1 MTRARWAG
9 MAVVAAATLAA
20 LAWTFLRSNP
30 VTEPPPGPLPSPL
43 GWTAQIDLLAGD
55 GVGGL
60 QEGTG
65 AQARFADP
73 YGLVVDA
80 QGVVYLADAG
90 DNNRIRR
97 IHPDG
102 RVDTLA
108 GQDEGWRD
116 GPALQAQFNTPSQ
129 IALDAAGNLF
139 VADTGNHVIRRI
151 GVDGRVSTLAGDGQP
166 GFADGAGGQARF
178 NGPMGVAV
186 DAQGRVYVADTWN
199 DRIRVIET
207 DGQVRTLAGGDAP
220 GNVDGAGVGA
230 RFDTPVSLALDS
242 HGNLLIADLHN
253 NAVRRLAADGTVDT
267 RVPAGGLVSG
277 PMALAVTHDDVLYVS
292 DINGKLV
299 QISAHGHAVALVGV
313 PPQPRFSR
321 PTAVA
326 LDADGGLYLADAA
339 SYRVHHL
346 HPVGL
351 PGKTRHYSAAS
362 GDHRTR
368 TPGSGDPVEPGLARL
383 DAPTIPPPALIGPA
397 PDAPLPVTEGR
408 WPLDPQQGWH
418 EVVGTLGEVRG
429 SFKGES
435 RHHLHDGFDIR
446 GDVGQTVRA
455 VADGKVSSP
464 FGAWS
469 VGDQAEGLALDRIR
483 YIHMKVGRDPQG
495 RAFDARWPQLLDLD
509 GKLERVRVRRGTRF
523 HAGDPLGSINRMAHV
538 HLSVGA
544 SGFERNAVAL
554 GFTGYADA
562 FAPRITG
569 VEVLDDADQPI
580 KAGADGRVPV
590 SRLGPGVQIVV
601 EAWDQVDRNL
611 PRRRLGLYQVG
622 YQILDAAG
630 QPLQGYEQPR
640 FNIVFNRMPRE
651 RSATLVAYAPDSG
664 ITVHGSA
671 VTRFRYLV
679 TNTVRDGLVETGR
692 WLPEAL
698 SAGDYLI
705 RASARDYSGNEAA
718 GPRDLKIT
726 VTP

>member
-1 MTRARWAG
+1 MTRTQWKLVG
-9 MAVVAAATLAA
+9 GVVVLVVGA
-20 LAWTFLRSNP
+20 LAWTFLRP
-30 VTEPPPGPLPSPL
+30 DPLPPPDPGPVPTVL
-43 GWTAQIDLLAGD
+43 GWTPQIDLRAGD

-60 QEGTG
+60 QEGAG

-73 YGLVVDA
+73 YGVAVGAD
-80 QGVVYLADAG
+80 GVVYVADAG

-97 IHPDG
+97 LWPDG

-108 GQDEGWRD
+108 GRGEGWTD
-116 GPALQAQFNTPSQ
+116 GPAAQAQFNTPSQ
-129 IALDAAGNLF
+129 LAVDAAGAVY

-151 GVDGRVSTLAGDGQP
+151 ATDGTVGTLAGDGQP
-166 GFADGAGGQARF
+166 GFADGPAAQARF

-199 DRIRVIET
+199 DRIRVIEP

-230 RFDTPVSLALDS
+230 RFDTPVSLALDA
-242 HGNLLIADLHN
+242 HGNLLVADLYN

-267 RVPAGGLVSG
+267 LVADGGLISG
-277 PMALAVTHDDVLYVS
+277 PMAIAVTHDDVLYVS

-299 QISAHGHAVALVGV
+299 QVSAHGHAVALVGV

-321 PTAVA
+321 PTGVA

-346 HPVGL
+346 RP
-351 PGKTRHYSAAS
+351 AQA
-362 GDHRTR
+362 
-368 TPGSGDPVEPGLARL
+368 
-383 DAPTIPPPALIGPA
+383 DALTPPPAVIGPA
-397 PDAPLPVTEGR
+397 PDAPLPATGGR
-408 WPLDPQQGWH
+408 WPLDPQLGWH

-455 VADGKVSSP
+455 VADGKVSTP
-464 FGAWS
+464 FAAWS
-469 VGDQAEGLALDRIR
+469 VGDQAEGLSLDRIR
-483 YIHMKVGRDPQG
+483 YIHMKVGRDAQG
-495 RAFDARWPQLLDLD
+495 RAFDARWPQVLDAD

-523 HAGDPLGSINRMAHV
+523 AAGDPLGSINRMAHV

-562 FAPRITG
+562 YAPRITG

-580 KAGADGRVPV
+580 KADPEGRVPV
-590 SRLGPGVQIVV
+590 SQTGPGVQIVV
-601 EAWDQVDRNL
+601 EAWDQVDHNL

-651 RSATLVAYAPDSG
+651 RSATVVAYAPDSG

-692 WLPEAL
+692 WSPEAL
-698 SAGDYLI
+698 PAGEYTI
-705 RASARDYSGNEAA
+705 RASARDYSGNEAV

-726 VTP
+726 VVP

>member
-1 MTRARWAG
+1 MARMRWSLVG
-9 MAVVAAATLAA
+9 GVLVLTLAA
-20 LAWTFLRSNP
+20 LAWTFLRSDP
-30 VTEPPPGPLPSPL
+30 VPEPPPGPLPTPL

-60 QEGTG
+60 QEGAG
-65 AQARFADP
+65 VQARFADP

-80 QGVVYLADAG
+80 QGGVYVADAG

-108 GQDEGWRD
+108 GQGEGWRD

-129 IALDAAGNLF
+129 IALDAAGNVF

-151 GVDGRVSTLAGDGQP
+151 GVDGTVSTLAGDGQS
-166 GFADGAGGQARF
+166 GFADGAALQARF

-242 HGNLLIADLHN
+242 HGNLLIADLYN
-253 NAVRRLAADGTVDT
+253 NAVRRLSANGTVDT
-267 RVPAGGLVSG
+267 LVPAGGLVSG

-299 QISAHGHAVALVGV
+299 QISVHGHAMALVGV

-321 PTAVA
+321 PTALA

-351 PGKTRHYSAAS
+351 PGKTRHYAAAT
-362 GDHRTR
+362 GDPRTR
-368 TPGSGDPVEPGLARL
+368 DPVVPGLARQ
-383 DAPTIPPPALIGPA
+383 DAPTTPPPALIGPA
-397 PDAPLPVTEGR
+397 PDAPLPLTEGR

-523 HAGDPLGSINRMAHV
+523 QAGDPLGSINRMAHV

-580 KAGADGRVPV
+580 KPDAEGRVPI
-590 SRLGPGVQIVV
+590 SKLGPGVQIVV

-698 SAGDYLI
+698 PAGDYII
-705 RASARDYSGNEAA
+705 RASARDYSGNEAV
-718 GPRDLKIT
+718 GPRDLKVT
-726 VTP
+726 VVP

>member
-9 MAVVAAATLAA
+9 VTLVVAATLAA
-20 LAWTFLRSNP
+20 LAWTFLHVDP
-30 VTEPPPGPLPSPL
+30 VPEPPPGPLPTPL

-80 QGVVYLADAG
+80 QGVVYVADAG

-108 GQDEGWRD
+108 GQGEGWRD

-129 IALDAAGNLF
+129 IALDPAGNLL
-139 VADTGNHVIRRI
+139 VADTGNHMIRRI
-151 GVDGRVSTLAGDGQP
+151 GVDGTVSTLAGDGQP
-166 GFADGAGGQARF
+166 GFADGAAAQARF

-186 DAQGRVYVADTWN
+186 DVQGRVYVADTWN

-207 DGQVRTLAGGDAP
+207 DGQVRTLAGGDTP
-220 GNVDGAGVGA
+220 GNVDGAGIGA

-242 HGNLLIADLHN
+242 HGNLLIADLYN
-253 NAVRRLAADGTVDT
+253 NAVRRLAANGTVDT

-299 QISAHGHAVALVGV
+299 QISAHGHAMALVGV

-321 PTAVA
+321 PSALA

-346 HPVGL
+346 HPAV
-351 PGKTRHYSAAS
+351 
-362 GDHRTR
+362 
-368 TPGSGDPVEPGLARL
+368 VPGLARQ
-383 DAPTIPPPALIGPA
+383 DVPTTPPPALIGPA
-397 PDAPLPVTEGR
+397 PDAPLPATEGR

-429 SFKGES
+429 SFQGES

-455 VADGKVSSP
+455 IADGKVSSP

-523 HAGDPLGSINRMAHV
+523 QAGDPLGSINRMAHV

-569 VEVLDDADQPI
+569 VEVLDDGDQPI
-580 KAGADGRVPV
+580 KPGADGRVPI

-601 EAWDQVDRNL
+601 EAWDQVDHNL

-622 YQILDAAG
+622 YQILDAAA

-692 WLPEAL
+692 WSPEAL
-698 SAGDYLI
+698 PAGDYII
-705 RASARDYSGNEAA
+705 RASARDYSGNEAV
-718 GPRDLKIT
+718 GPRDLKVT
-726 VTP
+726 VLP

>member
-1 MTRARWAG
+1 MARMRWSLVG
-9 MAVVAAATLAA
+9 GVLVLTLAA
-20 LAWTFLRSNP
+20 LAWTFLRSDP
-30 VTEPPPGPLPSPL
+30 APEPPPGPLPTPL

-60 QEGTG
+60 QEGAG
-65 AQARFADP
+65 VQARFADP

-80 QGVVYLADAG
+80 QGVVYVADAG

-108 GQDEGWRD
+108 GQGEGWRD

-129 IALDAAGNLF
+129 IALDAAGNVF

-151 GVDGRVSTLAGDGQP
+151 GVDGTVSTLAGDGQS
-166 GFADGAGGQARF
+166 GFADGAALQARF

-230 RFDTPVSLALDS
+230 RFDTPVSLALDG
-242 HGNLLIADLHN
+242 HGNLLIADLYN
-253 NAVRRLAADGTVDT
+253 NAVRRLSANGTVDT
-267 RVPAGGLVSG
+267 LVPAGGLVSG

-299 QISAHGHAVALVGV
+299 QISAHGHAMALVGV

-321 PTAVA
+321 PTALA

-346 HPVGL
+346 HPVGV
-351 PGKTRHYSAAS
+351 PGKTWQ
-362 GDHRTR
+362 
-368 TPGSGDPVEPGLARL
+368 
-383 DAPTIPPPALIGPA
+383 DAPTTPLPALIGPA
-397 PDAPLPVTEGR
+397 PDAPLPLTEGR

-464 FGAWS
+464 FAAWS

-523 HAGDPLGSINRMAHV
+523 QAGDPLGSINRMAHV

-580 KAGADGRVPV
+580 KPGADGRVPI
-590 SRLGPGVQIVV
+590 SKLGPGVQIVV

-622 YQILDAAG
+622 YQILDAAC

-698 SAGDYLI
+698 PAGDYII
-705 RASARDYSGNEAA
+705 RASARDYSGNEAV
-718 GPRDLKIT
+718 GPRDLKVT
-726 VTP
+726 VVP

>member
-1 MTRARWAG
+1 MTRTRWSLVG
-9 MAVVAAATLAA
+9 GVLVLTLAA
-20 LAWTFLRSNP
+20 LAWTFLRSDP
-30 VTEPPPGPLPSPL
+30 VPEPPPGPLPTPL

-60 QEGTG
+60 QEG
-65 AQARFADP
+65 AAVQARFADP
-73 YGLVVDA
+73 YGVAVDA
-80 QGVVYLADAG
+80 QGVVYVADAG

-97 IHPDG
+97 IHADG
-102 RVDTLA
+102 RVDTVA
-108 GQDEGWRD
+108 GQGEGWRD

-151 GVDGRVSTLAGDGQP
+151 GVDGTVSTLAGDGQP
-166 GFADGAGGQARF
+166 GFVEGAASQARF

-207 DGQVRTLAGGDAP
+207 GGQVRTLAGGDAP
-220 GNVDGAGVGA
+220 GNVDGAGIGA
-230 RFDTPVSLALDS
+230 RFDTPVSLAVDR
-242 HGNLLIADLHN
+242 HGNLLIADLYN
-253 NAVRRLAADGTVDT
+253 NAVRRLAANGVVDT
-267 RVPAGGLVSG
+267 VVPAGGLVSG

-292 DINGKLV
+292 DINGKVV

-313 PPQPRFSR
+313 PPQLRFSR
-321 PTAVA
+321 PSALA
-326 LDADGGLYLADAA
+326 LDTDGGLYLADAA
-339 SYRVHHL
+339 SYRVHHV

-351 PGKTRHYSAAS
+351 PGKTRHYAAS

-368 TPGSGDPVEPGLARL
+368 APEPGDAVVPGLARQ
-383 DAPTIPPPALIGPA
+383 DAPTMPPPALIGPA
-397 PDAPLPVTEGR
+397 PDAPLPITEGR

-483 YIHMKVGRDPQG
+483 YIHMKVGRDPLG

-523 HAGDPLGSINRMAHV
+523 QAGDPLGSINRMAHV

-580 KAGADGRVPV
+580 KPGADGRVPI
-590 SRLGPGVQIVV
+590 SKLGPGVQIVV

-698 SAGDYLI
+698 PAGDYII
-705 RASARDYSGNEAA
+705 RASARDYSGNEAV
-718 GPRDLKIT
+718 GPRDLKVT
-726 VTP
+726 VLP

>member
-1 MTRARWAG
+1 MRMARMRWSLVG
-9 MAVVAAATLAA
+9 GVLILVLAA
-20 LAWTFLRSNP
+20 LAWTFLRSDP
-30 VTEPPPGPLPSPL
+30 VPEPPPGPLPTPL

-60 QEGTG
+60 QEGSG

-73 YGLVVDA
+73 YGVAVDG
-80 QGVVYLADAG
+80 QGVVYVADAG

-97 IHPDG
+97 VWPDG

-108 GQDEGWRD
+108 GHGEGWAD
-116 GPALQAQFNTPSQ
+116 GPAAQARFHTPSQ
-129 IALDAAGNLF
+129 IALDAAGNVF
-139 VADTGNHVIRRI
+139 VADTGNHRIRRI
-151 GVDGRVSTLAGDGQP
+151 GRDGAVSTLAGEGTP
-166 GFADGAGGQARF
+166 GFADGPAAQARF

-186 DAQGRVYVADTWN
+186 DAHGRVYVADTWN
-199 DRIRVIET
+199 DRIRVIEA
-207 DGQVRTLAGGDAP
+207 DGQVRTLAGGETP

-230 RFDTPVSLALDS
+230 RFDTPVSLALDA
-242 HGNLLIADLHN
+242 HGNLLIADLYN
-253 NAVRRLAADGTVDT
+253 NAVRRLAPDGTVDT
-267 RVPAGGLVSG
+267 LVADGGLVSG
-277 PMALAVTHDDVLYVS
+277 PMAVAVTHDDVMYVS

-321 PTAVA
+321 PTSVA

-346 HPVGL
+346 HPVELQGMA
-351 PGKTRHYSAAS
+351 RHYAQRS
-362 GDHRTR
+362 
-368 TPGSGDPVEPGLARL
+368 V
-383 DAPTIPPPALIGPA
+383 DAPTAPPPALIGPA
-397 PDAPLPVTEGR
+397 PDAPLPPTAGR

-455 VADGKVSSP
+455 VADGKVSTP
-464 FGAWS
+464 FAAWS
-469 VGDQAEGLALDRIR
+469 VGDQAEGLSLDRIR
-483 YIHMKVGRDPQG
+483 YIHMRVGRDAQG
-495 RAFDARWPQLLDLD
+495 RAFDARWPQLLDTD
-509 GKLERVRVRRGTRF
+509 GTLERVRVRRGTRF
-523 HAGDPLGSINRMAHV
+523 AAGDPLGSINRMAHV

-562 FAPRITG
+562 FAPRISG
-569 VEVLDDADQPI
+569 VELLDDADLPI

-651 RSATLVAYAPDSG
+651 RSATVVAYAPDSG

-692 WLPEAL
+692 WVPDALPP
-698 SAGDYLI
+698 GDYII
-705 RASARDYSGNEAA
+705 RASARDYSGNEAV
-718 GPRDLKIT
+718 GPRDLKVT
-726 VTP
+726 VIP

>member
-9 MAVVAAATLAA
+9 AAVVAAATLAA
-20 LAWTFLRSNP
+20 LAWTFLHVDRAP
-30 VTEPPPGPLPSPL
+30 EPPPGPLPTPL
-43 GWTAQIDLLAGD
+43 GWTARIDLLAGD
-55 GVGGL
+55 GVGG
-60 QEGTG
+60 QQDG
-65 AQARFADP
+65 AGVRARFADP

-80 QGVVYLADAG
+80 LGVVYVADAG

-108 GQDEGWRD
+108 GQGEGWRD
-116 GPALQAQFNTPSQ
+116 GPALQAQFHTPSQ
-129 IALDAAGNLF
+129 IARDAAGNLF

-151 GVDGRVSTLAGDGQP
+151 GVEGTVSTLAGDGQP
-166 GFADGAGGQARF
+166 GFADGPGAQARF

-220 GNVDGAGVGA
+220 GNVDGAGAGA

-242 HGNLLIADLHN
+242 HGNLLVADLYN
-253 NAVRRLAADGTVDT
+253 NAVRRLAANGTVDT
-267 RVPAGGLVSG
+267 LVPAGGLVSG

-299 QISAHGHAVALVGV
+299 QISAHGHAVALAGV

-321 PTAVA
+321 PAALA

-351 PGKTRHYSAAS
+351 PGKTRHYPQPSVANAS
-362 GDHRTR
+362 
-368 TPGSGDPVEPGLARL
+368 VVPGLARQ
-383 DAPTIPPPALIGPA
+383 DAPASPPPALIGPA
-397 PDAPLPVTEGR
+397 PDAPLPITEGR

-483 YIHMKVGRDPQG
+483 YIHMKVGRNAQD

-509 GKLERVRVRRGTRF
+509 GRLERVRVRRGTRF
-523 HAGDPLGSINRMAHV
+523 QAGDPLGSINRMAHV

-569 VEVLDDADQPI
+569 VELLDDTDQPI
-580 KAGADGRVPV
+580 KAGADGRVPIP
-590 SRLGPGVQIVV
+590 RLGPGVQIVV

-622 YQILDAAG
+622 YQVLDAGG

-692 WLPEAL
+692 WLPDAL
-698 SAGDYLI
+698 PAGDYII
-705 RASARDYSGNEAA
+705 RASARDYSGNEAV
-718 GPRDLKIT
+718 GPRDLKVT
-726 VTP
+726 VLP

>member
-9 MAVVAAATLAA
+9 AAVVAAATLAA
-20 LAWTFLRSNP
+20 LAWTFLHVDRAP
-30 VTEPPPGPLPSPL
+30 EPPPGPLPTPL
-43 GWTAQIDLLAGD
+43 GWTARIDLLAGD
-55 GVGGL
+55 GVGG
-60 QEGTG
+60 QQDG
-65 AQARFADP
+65 AGVRARFADP

-80 QGVVYLADAG
+80 LGVVYVADAG

-108 GQDEGWRD
+108 GQGEGWRD
-116 GPALQAQFNTPSQ
+116 GPALQAQFHTPSQ
-129 IALDAAGNLF
+129 IARDAAGNLF

-151 GVDGRVSTLAGDGQP
+151 GVEGTVSTLAGDGQP
-166 GFADGAGGQARF
+166 GFADGPGAQARF

-242 HGNLLIADLHN
+242 LGNLLVADLYN
-253 NAVRRLAADGTVDT
+253 NAVRRLAANGTVDT
-267 RVPAGGLVSG
+267 LVPAGGLVSG

-299 QISAHGHAVALVGV
+299 QISAHGHAVALAGV

-321 PTAVA
+321 PAALA

-346 HPVGL
+346 QPVGL
-351 PGKTRHYSAAS
+351 
-362 GDHRTR
+362 
-368 TPGSGDPVEPGLARL
+368 ARQ
-383 DAPTIPPPALIGPA
+383 DAPTSPPPALIGPA
-397 PDAPLPVTEGR
+397 PDAPLPITEGR

-483 YIHMKVGRDPQG
+483 YIHMKVGRNAQD

-509 GKLERVRVRRGTRF
+509 GRLERVRVRRGTRF
-523 HAGDPLGSINRMAHV
+523 QAGDPLGSINRMAHV

-569 VEVLDDADQPI
+569 VELLDDTDQPI
-580 KAGADGRVPV
+580 KAGADGRVPIP
-590 SRLGPGVQIVV
+590 RLGPGVQIVV

-622 YQILDAAG
+622 YQVLDAGG

-692 WLPEAL
+692 WLPDAL
-698 SAGDYLI
+698 PAGDYII
-705 RASARDYSGNEAA
+705 RASARDYSGNEAV
-718 GPRDLKIT
+718 GPRDLKVT
-726 VTP
+726 VLP

>member
-1 MTRARWAG
+1 MTRTRWGLAAAA
-9 MAVVAAATLAA
+9 AVVTLVA
-20 LAWTFLRSNP
+20 LAWTFLREESAP
-30 VTEPPPGPLPSPL
+30 APPPGPLPTAL
-43 GWTAQIDLLAGD
+43 GWTPQIDLLAGD
-55 GVGGL
+55 GVGGVR
-60 QEGTG
+60 EGTA
-65 AQARFADP
+65 AQAQFADP

-80 QGVVYLADAG
+80 RGVVHVADAG

-97 IHPDG
+97 VWPDG

-108 GQDEGWRD
+108 GHGEGWTD
-116 GPALQAQFNTPSQ
+116 GPAAQAQFNTPSQ
-129 IALDAAGNLF
+129 IALDAAGNLY

-151 GVDGRVSTLAGDGQP
+151 GTDGTVSTVAGDGQP
-166 GFADGAGGQARF
+166 GFAEGLAAQARF

-230 RFDTPVSLALDS
+230 RFDTPVSLALDG
-242 HGNLLIADLHN
+242 HGNLLVADLYN
-253 NAVRRLAADGTVDT
+253 NAVRRLAANGTVDT
-267 RVPAGGLVSG
+267 LVPAGGLING

-292 DINGKLV
+292 DLNGKLV
-299 QISAHGHAVALVGV
+299 QVSAHGHAIALVGV

-321 PTAVA
+321 PSAVA
-326 LDADGGLYLADAA
+326 LDAEGGLYVADAA
-339 SYRVHHL
+339 SYRIHHL
-346 HPVGL
+346 HPS
-351 PGKTRHYSAAS
+351 PPST
-362 GDHRTR
+362 T
-368 TPGSGDPVEPGLARL
+368 
-383 DAPTIPPPALIGPA
+383 PPALIGPA
-397 PDAPLPVTEGR
+397 PDAPLPATGGR
-408 WPLDPQQGWH
+408 WPLDPQLGWH

-464 FGAWS
+464 AAAWS
-469 VGDQAEGLALDRIR
+469 VGDQAEGLSLDRIR
-483 YIHMKVGRDPQG
+483 YIHMKVGRDAQG

-523 HAGDPLGSINRMAHV
+523 SAGEPLGSINRMAHV

-569 VEVLDDADQPI
+569 VELLDDVDQPI
-580 KAGADGRVPV
+580 KPGPDGRVPV
-590 SRLGPGVQIVV
+590 PRQGPGVQIVV

-622 YQILDAAG
+622 YQVLDAAG

-679 TNTVRDGLVETGR
+679 SNTVRDGLVETGR
-692 WLPEAL
+692 WSPDALP
-698 SAGDYLI
+698 AGDYII
-705 RASARDYSGNEAA
+705 RASARDYSGNEAV
-718 GPRDLKIT
+718 GPRDLNVT
-726 VTP
+726 VVP